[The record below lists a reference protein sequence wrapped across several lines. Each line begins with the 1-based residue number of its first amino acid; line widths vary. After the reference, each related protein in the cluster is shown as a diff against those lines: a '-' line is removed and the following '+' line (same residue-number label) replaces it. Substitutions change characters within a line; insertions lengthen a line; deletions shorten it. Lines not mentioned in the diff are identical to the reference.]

1 MARGLVGA
9 FVVNVTS
16 AISPVPA
23 LGIACGNTLEA
34 LVACWCIR
42 RLALL
47 PQRLFSAP
55 ESVFKYV
62 VLVGIVS
69 TSISATFGTSSLICF
84 TETGLEH
91 YGSIWLTWWLGD
103 MGGTLIITPL
113 LILWYQRRTIEW
125 TLRELL
131 ERLAALCALIIASV
145 AIYGGGLPISR
156 GNYPLQVVVV
166 PPLMWV
172 AVRFGQRETAS
183 AILVLTVV
191 ATYGTTSGY
200 GPFATMTP
208 VESML
213 LLQSFVIVL
222 TITSLSLAAAFS
234 QQREARVAIAESQ
247 QHIRGLL
254 QEAERRE
261 QELREKQ
268 QQLVQAAKLASIGEL
283 TTGIAHELNNPLN
296 NIGLCIGNAL
306 DQLEAG
312 HPNEL
317 IAQHLRTG
325 MQQVHRGAAIINNL
339 RTFGRA
345 ASAENEPL
353 PINTVVASA
362 LQLIEAPLRLSD
374 IEVTLDFSSSDP
386 IILGNRIQLEQ
397 VFLNLLSNAR
407 DAVSEVPQ
415 GKIRVATWTEGE
427 STNVAVED
435 NGKGIPSELLPRIFD
450 PFFTTKSV
458 GQGTGLGLSIVYGIV
473 REHGGRILAEN
484 RQEGGIRFL
493 VQLARV

>member
-1 MARGLVGA
+1 
-9 FVVNVTS
+9 
-16 AISPVPA
+16 
-23 LGIACGNTLEA
+23 
-34 LVACWCIR
+34 
-42 RLALL
+42 
-47 PQRLFSAP
+47 
-55 ESVFKYV
+55 
-62 VLVGIVS
+62 
-69 TSISATFGTSSLICF
+69 
-84 TETGLEH
+84 
-91 YGSIWLTWWLGD
+91 
-103 MGGTLIITPL
+103 
-113 LILWYQRRTIEW
+113 
-125 TLRELL
+125 
-131 ERLAALCALIIASV
+131 
-145 AIYGGGLPISR
+145 
-156 GNYPLQVVVV
+156 
-166 PPLMWV
+166 MWV

-312 HPNEL
+312 HPNDL
-317 IAQHLRTG
+317 IALHLRTG

-339 RTFGRA
+339 RTFW
-345 ASAENEPL
+345 PC
-353 PINTVVASA
+353 
-362 LQLIEAPLRLSD
+362 
-374 IEVTLDFSSSDP
+374 
-386 IILGNRIQLEQ
+386 
-397 VFLNLLSNAR
+397 
-407 DAVSEVPQ
+407 
-415 GKIRVATWTEGE
+415 
-427 STNVAVED
+427 
-435 NGKGIPSELLPRIFD
+435 
-450 PFFTTKSV
+450 
-458 GQGTGLGLSIVYGIV
+458 GQ
-473 REHGGRILAEN
+473 R
-484 RQEGGIRFL
+484 
-493 VQLARV
+493 